1 MFDKLFIICYNSVVA
16 NITLNIRITLNT
28 YRKGGGTVAKQINFL
43 REASQQRTVA
53 LYKDQEEK
61 IQQYS
66 EKLGKKLGYTDIIRE
81 GVDIILEEL
90 EKRVANK

>member
-1 MFDKLFIICYNSVVA
+1 M
-16 NITLNIRITLNT
+16 
-28 YRKGGGTVAKQINFL
+28 AKQINFL